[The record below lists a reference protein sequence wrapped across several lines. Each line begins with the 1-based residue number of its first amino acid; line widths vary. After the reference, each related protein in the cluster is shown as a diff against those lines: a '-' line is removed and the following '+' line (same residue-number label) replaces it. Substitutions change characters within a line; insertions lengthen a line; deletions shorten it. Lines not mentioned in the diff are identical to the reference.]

1 MNQKIENSKPINLP
15 NPPNNTPN
23 NTPNNPSNNPPNN
36 SPNNPPNNPP
46 NNMVSHLKKGA
57 ISAVAAVSEQIFFG
71 SFLDMLKLEKQRN
84 INNSYPKIAKTF
96 LQQGG
101 IRGLTLG
108 LWPWGVI
115 MYSGRGICFGF
126 GNGLSYDYLSRGK
139 HDYFSETNKRIIAGC
154 MGGAFEGALTSP
166 IVMMRTR
173 VAEAAMG
180 APKRGFEL
188 LPALRAMPINSFKRG
203 TDWALRSFIYFHLKK
218 DMDPMTSGFMSGIIA
233 GTITTPIDRLLP
245 VLQQNNPP
253 KSITT
258 WFRNSI
264 QEKGFRTVFAGTGA
278 RVLHA
283 GWNTCFVFGAL
294 HLFETAQLVKY

>member
-1 MNQKIENSKPINLP
+1 M
-15 NPPNNTPN
+15 
-23 NTPNNPSNNPPNN
+23 
-36 SPNNPPNNPP
+36 
-46 NNMVSHLKKGA
+46 KKGA
-57 ISAVAAVSEQIFFG
+57 VSAAAAVSEQIFFG

-84 INNSYPKIAKTF
+84 INNKYPQIAKTF

-126 GNGLSYDYLSRGK
+126 GNGLSYDYLSSSK
-139 HDYFSETNKRIIAGC
+139 YDYLSETTKRIMAGC

-180 APKRGFEL
+180 GKKRGFEL
-188 LPALRAMPINSFKRG
+188 LPALRAVPVNSFKRG
-203 TDWALRSFIYFHLKK
+203 SDWAIRSFIYFHLKK
-218 DMDPMTSGFMSGIIA
+218 EMDPMPSGFISGIIA

-245 VLQQNNPP
+245 IMQQNNPP
-253 KSITT
+253 KNIIL

-264 QEKGFRTVFAGTGA
+264 REKGLRTVFAGSGA
-278 RVLHA
+278 RILHA

-294 HLFETAQLVKY
+294 HLFETSQLVKY